1 VLAGKPILG
10 TIPGFLIIR
19 QSSTLS
25 LYNLGMDERE
35 LLEKYEP
42 VLRFSKSE
50 RFFPMAVEPY
60 LEKCTIFPSGPQG
73 VVGLLSNLNE
83 PIVTLIGKL
92 EGGEYFL
99 RFVNDPLIA
108 SDIWVWW
115 GILSAIAI
123 GAGWFTSGWMGVVGA
138 AVLALA
144 AALIIFIQASP
155 IRLRFFLA
163 ALAALFFF
171 VLGAAPVWFF
181 LTPHVFI
188 SVQIEY
194 LILLPIYLLGLFYLS
209 VRTMKFIF
217 DFIIPEA
224 PGLLMDMLSRATE
237 TVARKSFRQY
247 VEILEKEPQ
256 PVYYGRMAEWQDVE
270 GNHWKSLQYHFFY
283 AFNDWRLAANGINHH
298 EGDWEMVAVYLK
310 NDNPYSIL
318 LSQHGSGAIELW
330 ENVRCVKDKDGRDT
344 THPLIYAALGSHA
357 NYSKPQVI
365 RSASLFQEGLF
376 QRFIY
381 WADGLIHFL
390 FMLVNPSEK
399 ERQIA
404 LHQLTTHPA
413 IALTEENFENLR
425 DERDH
430 YMVSLP
436 MEIATGDGF
445 RIGYEGDP
453 RRESI
458 GRSSSYLKRVMSD
471 RKVAR
476 PQSRQWKQ
484 VVLSPEPDW
493 VQYKGLWGVKSL
505 MKDESGPP
513 GPKWDRPDKLFA
525 VYPRKRWDKSL
536 EWLNELEKVFMSRN
550 EKKK

>member
-1 VLAGKPILG
+1 
-10 TIPGFLIIR
+10 
-19 QSSTLS
+19 
-25 LYNLGMDERE
+25 MDERE

-42 VLRFSKSE
+42 VLRFAKSE

-60 LEKCTIFPSGPQG
+60 LEKCKIFPSGPQG

-83 PIVTLIGKL
+83 PIVTLLGKL

-99 RFVNDPLIA
+99 RFVNDPLID

-115 GILSAIAI
+115 GILSAAAI
-123 GAGWFTSGWMGVVGA
+123 GAGWFTSGWMGIVGA
-138 AVLALA
+138 AVLALV

-155 IRLRFFLA
+155 IRLRFFVA

-171 VLGAAPVWFF
+171 ALGAAPVWFF
-181 LTPHVFI
+181 LTPHVFL

-194 LILLPIYLLGLFYLS
+194 LILLPIYLLALFYLS

-217 DFIIPEA
+217 DHIIPEA

-247 VEILEKEPQ
+247 AEILEKEPQ
-256 PVYYGRMAEWQDVE
+256 PVYYGRVAQWQDVE

-310 NDNPYSIL
+310 NDEPYSIL
-318 LSQHGSGAIELW
+318 LSQHGSGAMELW
-330 ENVRCVKDKDGRDT
+330 EDVRRVKDKDGRDT

-365 RSASLFQEGLF
+365 RSASLFHEGLF

-390 FMLVNPSEK
+390 FMLINPSEK

-404 LHQLTTHPA
+404 LNKLITHPA
-413 IALTEENFENLR
+413 IALTEETFENLR
-425 DERDH
+425 DEKDH
-430 YMVSLP
+430 YLVSLP

-445 RIGYEGDP
+445 RIGYAGDT
-453 RRESI
+453 RSEKLGI
-458 GRSSSYLKRVMSD
+458 SSSYLKRVMSN
-471 RKVAR
+471 RKVVH
-476 PQSRQWKQ
+476 PKSREWKQ

-536 EWLNELEKVFMSRN
+536 EWLTELEKHFMSKSKR
-550 EKKK
+550 KS